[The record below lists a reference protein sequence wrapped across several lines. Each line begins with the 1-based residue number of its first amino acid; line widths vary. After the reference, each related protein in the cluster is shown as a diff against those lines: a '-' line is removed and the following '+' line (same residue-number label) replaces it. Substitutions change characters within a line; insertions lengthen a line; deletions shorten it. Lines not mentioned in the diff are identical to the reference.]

1 MLEWL
6 FEWLFKPYI
15 DKLVDRRIKEN
26 MFERY
31 WQQKNEETRQRIEK
45 LRRNLNSS
53 TPSPPSKNPSE
64 AESLS
69 GGYVYS
75 RQNKPEVQT
84 SSDQAAMR
92 KREEMDK
99 IRAKLKR
106 QK

>member
-31 WQQKNEETRQRIEK
+31 WQQKNEETRQRIER

-53 TPSPPSKNPSE
+53 TQRVSKETSEELLPSSGIQKRG
-64 AESLS
+64 AEP
-69 GGYVYS
+69 
-75 RQNKPEVQT
+75 QVQVT
-84 SSDQAAMR
+84 PDQATIKKQQELNAM
-92 KREEMDK
+92 K
-99 IRAKLKR
+99 AKLMGKR
-106 QK
+106 

>member
-31 WQQKNEETRQRIEK
+31 WQQKNAETRQRIER

-53 TPSPPSKNPSE
+53 TQGVSEEASEELLPSSNIRRKAPEPKVPPP
-64 AESLS
+64 
-69 GGYVYS
+69 
-75 RQNKPEVQT
+75 P
-84 SSDQAAMR
+84 DQAAIKR
-92 KREEMDK
+92 KQEMDLMK
-99 IRAKLKR
+99 AKLMGKR
-106 QK
+106 